1 MVSGANPTS
10 ELLDPPDSPI
20 ARDNRMD
27 PPNATPKN
35 TGSGE
40 GPGERFLEADTLL
53 DLANSP
59 NSVDSYKELVINVS
73 ILTQPKI
80 LVLVQIAEVHASL

>member
-1 MVSGANPTS
+1 MVSGANPMN
-10 ELLDPPDSPI
+10 ELLYPQDSPI

-27 PPNATPKN
+27 PPNAMPKN

-40 GPGERFLEADTLL
+40 GPGERFLEAGTLL

-59 NSVDSYKELVINVS
+59 NSLVSYKELAINVS
-73 ILTQPKI
+73 MLTQRKI
-80 LVLVQIAEVHASL
+80 LARSK